1 MRRLFGYSFATYVAA
16 DISLNFAD
24 SKWHGLYQIMVSDT
38 INPLSKYV
46 AGFIDLT
53 IGISVVR
60 EFIVLKI

>member
-1 MRRLFGYSFATYVAA
+1 MRRLFGYSLATYVAA
-16 DISLNFAD
+16 DNSINFAD
-24 SKWHGLYQIMVSDT
+24 SKWHGLYQMVSDT

-60 EFIVLKI
+60 EFIALQI